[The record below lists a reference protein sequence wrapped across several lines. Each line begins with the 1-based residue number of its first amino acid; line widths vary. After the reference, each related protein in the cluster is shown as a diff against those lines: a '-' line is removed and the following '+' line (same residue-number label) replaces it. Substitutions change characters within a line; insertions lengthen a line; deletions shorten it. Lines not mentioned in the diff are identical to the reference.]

1 MTKIDFSIIKYI
13 KKSIAHIKI
22 SSNIISTPKAQAA
35 MEYLMIAGFV
45 MLIMLP
51 LVYLV
56 YNYTQESGADI
67 VEAQINKL
75 GRDIIN
81 NAESVYYF
89 SSPSKITIDT
99 NMPRGVLNIT
109 IHQNDPAI
117 VSCIK
122 CTELRF
128 LVQQK
133 DVKQT
138 LAFSTNINMRTD
150 IYDGVNTSK
159 FNDSA
164 FSEGLKHFNIQ
175 AKKDH
180 VLIGMGR

>member
-1 MTKIDFSIIKYI
+1 MIRL
-13 KKSIAHIKI
+13 
-22 SSNIISTPKAQAA
+22 SSKKAQAA

-56 YNYTQESGADI
+56 YNYTQESSADI
-67 VEAQINKL
+67 VNAQITKL
-75 GRDIIN
+75 GRDMIN

-89 SSPSKITIDT
+89 SNPSKITLDF
-99 NMPRGVLNIT
+99 NMPRGVLNMSV
-109 IHQNDPAI
+109 HQNDQA
-117 VSCIK
+117 VSNCVK

-133 DVKQT
+133 DVKQL
-138 LAFSTNINMRTD
+138 LAFGTNIDIRTEL
-150 IYDGVNTSK
+150 YDGASK
-159 FNDSA
+159 ASVFNSTA

-180 VLIGMGR
+180 VLITMGK

>member
-1 MTKIDFSIIKYI
+1 MIRLSF
-13 KKSIAHIKI
+13 
-22 SSNIISTPKAQAA
+22 KAQAA

-67 VEAQINKL
+67 VNAQITKL
-75 GRDIIN
+75 GRDLVN

-89 SSPSKITIDT
+89 SSPSKITLDF
-99 NMPRGVLNIT
+99 NMPRGVHNIT
-109 IHQNDPAI
+109 IQQQLDP
-117 VSCIK
+117 VTSGCKK
-122 CTELRF
+122 CTELVF

-133 DVKQT
+133 EGKAVLT
-138 LAFSTNINMRTD
+138 FSTNVEIRTES
-150 IYDGVNTSK
+150 YDLATKSST
-159 FNDSA
+159 FNSTA

-180 VLIGMGR
+180 VLITMGG